1 MWRAR
6 RIWGDQGRSDN
17 KLHAL
22 QKNHTSRWGEDRV
35 PGIFLVPPR
44 KKKAPETQVLGAGA
58 TRTGAWLR
66 GGRVGVAPIQTL
78 NHGRG

>member
-6 RIWGDQGRSDN
+6 RISGDQGRPYN

-22 QKNHTSRWGEDRV
+22 RKNHTLGGDRV